1 MARRRRSASVE
12 GVSEMR
18 DLLGL
23 TADIA
28 SDFVETLDDRPV
40 LGPVDVDALRESLG
54 GPLPESPSDPR
65 VVIAELAANADPGI
79 AAMPASR
86 WFGFVIGGSVPASLA
101 ADWLTSTWDQ
111 NAGLFA
117 PTPAAAIVEEVAG
130 AWLRDLLGIPAHA
143 SFGFFT
149 GCQMAHVT
157 ALASARAHLLHEA
170 GWDVA
175 RDGLYGAPRIRV
187 YAGAK
192 RHVTLDRALRLLGMG
207 APIVVPADDQGRM
220 RVEELRVD
228 GGPAIVCAQIGEVNT
243 GACDD
248 VNAIVDAARAAG
260 AWVHVDGAFGLWAA
274 AAPSRRHLVA
284 GCERADSWATD
295 AHKWLNVPYD
305 SGVAFCAHPEAHR
318 AAMGVHAE
326 YLVHDESNRD
336 PMDFNPEFS
345 RRARAFPVYA
355 AIRQLGRSGIAEI
368 VERNCA
374 CARRFADE
382 LRRVPGVE
390 VLNDVVL
397 NQVLLRFE
405 DDERTNAAMAA
416 VQESGEAWMS
426 GTTWDGRAAIRLS
439 VSNWQTTDADVERTV
454 AAFAAARVSV

>member
-1 MARRRRSASVE
+1 
-12 GVSEMR
+12 VSELR

-28 SDFVETLDDRPV
+28 SDFLETLDERPV
-40 LGPVDVDALRESLG
+40 LGPVDADALRESLG

-65 VVIAELAANADPGI
+65 LVIADLAANADPGI

-86 WFGFVIGGSVPASLA
+86 WFGFVIGGSVPAALA

-117 PTPAAAIVEEVAG
+117 PTPAAAIVEETAG

-143 SFGFFT
+143 SFGFVT

-207 APIVVPADDQGRM
+207 APVVVPADDQGRM

-228 GGPAIVCAQIGEVNT
+228 DDGPAIVCAQVGEVNT

-248 VNAIVDAARAAG
+248 VEAIADVAEAAG
-260 AWVHVDGAFGLWAA
+260 AWLHIDGAFGLWASTSCA
-274 AAPSRRHLVA
+274 SR
-284 GCERADSWATD
+284 AT
-295 AHKWLNVPYD
+295 VP
-305 SGVAFCAHPEAHR
+305 
-318 AAMGVHAE
+318 
-326 YLVHDESNRD
+326 
-336 PMDFNPEFS
+336 
-345 RRARAFPVYA
+345 
-355 AIRQLGRSGIAEI
+355 RS
-368 VERNCA
+368 
-374 CARRFADE
+374 CARR
-382 LRRVPGVE
+382 P
-390 VLNDVVL
+390 
-397 NQVLLRFE
+397 
-405 DDERTNAAMAA
+405 
-416 VQESGEAWMS
+416 
-426 GTTWDGRAAIRLS
+426 
-439 VSNWQTTDADVERTV
+439 
-454 AAFAAARVSV
+454 AR

>member
-1 MARRRRSASVE
+1 
-12 GVSEMR
+12 VSELR

-23 TADIA
+23 TSDIA
-28 SDFVETLDDRPV
+28 SDFLETLDERPV
-40 LGPVDVDALRESLG
+40 IGPVDADALRQSLG
-54 GPLPESPSDPR
+54 GPLPDSPTDPR
-65 VVIAELAANADPGI
+65 VVVAELAANADPGI

-86 WFGFVIGGSVPASLA
+86 WFGFVIGGAVPASLA
-101 ADWLTSTWDQ
+101 ADWLASTWDQ
-111 NAGLFA
+111 NAALFG
-117 PTPAAAIVEEVAG
+117 PTPAAAIVEDVAG
-130 AWLRDLLGIPAHA
+130 AWLRELLGIPGHA
-143 SFGFFT
+143 SFGFVT

-157 ALASARAHLLHEA
+157 ALAAARAHLLHQA
-170 GWDVA
+170 GWDIA

-192 RHVTLDRALRLLGMG
+192 RHATLDRALRLLGMG

-220 RVEELRVD
+220 RVAQLRVD
-228 GGPAIVCAQIGEVNT
+228 GDGPTIVCAQVGEVNT

-248 VNAIVDAARAAG
+248 VNAIVEAAREAG

-274 AAPSRRHLVA
+274 TSPSLRHLVA

-305 SGVAFCAHPEAHR
+305 SGIAFCAHPEAHR
-318 AAMGVHAE
+318 AAMSVHAE
-326 YLVHDESNRD
+326 YLVHDDEGNRD
-336 PMDFNPEFS
+336 PMDFTPEFS

-390 VLNDVVL
+390 VLNEVVL
-397 NQVLLRFE
+397 NQVLFRFE

-416 VQESGEAWMS
+416 VQAGGEAWMS
-426 GTTWDGRAAIRLS
+426 GTTWDGHAAIRIS
-439 VSNWQTTDADVERTV
+439 VSNWQTTDADVERTI
-454 AAFAAARVSV
+454 AAFAAARVA